1 MKRRVLL
8 LGTVLLTAMTGIDA
22 IQRDHVIGKIVD
34 VQERT
39 RDRGLLYQVNTPI
52 MTEDSYVTISVDV
65 NGIVYEGEL
74 LPRNHQ
80 EVFSDIWKARE
91 TVQLRLDK
99 HFMYL
104 GREDGS
110 EAKFLV
116 TGKARPQS
124 ARESH

>member
-1 MKRRVLL
+1 MKRRILL

-22 IQRDHVIGKIVD
+22 VQRDDVTGKIVD

-39 RDRGLLYQVNTPI
+39 RDRVLLYQVNTPI
-52 MTEDSYVTISVDV
+52 MTEDPYVTISVDV
-65 NGIVYEGEL
+65 NGIVYKGEL

-104 GREDGS
+104 RREDGS
-110 EAKFLV
+110 EVKFLV
-116 TGKARPQS
+116 IGKARPQS
-124 ARESH
+124 AREFH